1 MSQENVETVRRLVE
15 GSPRSSPYDVLGPHV
30 EFDARSSPGPYAAI
44 YRGHEGVKRF
54 MEDWMASWADYS
66 AEVEELVDAG
76 DEVAGVVVER
86 GRGRE
91 TGIEV
96 ENRVGF
102 VWTLRG
108 GKVIRM
114 KRYATRAEALEAVG
128 LRE

>member
-1 MSQENVETVRRLVE
+1 MSQENVEIVRCLVE
-15 GSPRSSPYDVLGPHV
+15 GPPRSEPYEILDPEV

-44 YRGHEGVKRF
+44 YHGHDGVRRF
-54 MEDWMASWADYS
+54 MADWMASWADYR

-76 DEVAGVVVER
+76 DQVAGVVVER

-96 ENRVGF
+96 DNRVGF

-114 KRYATRAEALEAVG
+114 KRYASRAEALEAAG